1 LFHRSN
7 LLTTTFHALPKL
19 PHWRHDG
26 CERSEDADGAIRAAI
41 WGGDFS
47 ARHACVEQSR
57 YAAVKSFLIDVIQTA
72 FP

>member
-1 LFHRSN
+1 VD
-7 LLTTTFHALPKL
+7 T
-19 PHWRHDG
+19 DG
-26 CERSEDADGAIRAAI
+26 GIKVAI
-41 WGGDFS
+41 WGGAFS